1 MNSNWIL
8 LKVGYDNT
16 ELIRGKERRMAV
28 LMTVLLSCFFLGCVA
43 GLRSLTAP
51 AVVCWAAHLGWLH
64 FAGTKLAFIVHPA
77 TLSIFAL
84 LALVELII
92 DKLPTT
98 PTRTAP
104 PGLIARI
111 LFGGLCGV
119 ALATSA
125 GGSLIASAIVGII
138 GALVGTF
145 GGYKIRHTLVTRAH
159 LPDFAVALAED
170 FIAIMGGLL
179 IVSHL

>member
-1 MNSNWIL
+1 
-8 LKVGYDNT
+8 
-16 ELIRGKERRMAV
+16 
-28 LMTVLLSCFFLGCVA
+28 MTVLLFCFFLGCVA

-64 FAGTKLAFIVHPA
+64 FAGTKLAFLGHPA
-77 TLSIFAL
+77 SLIIFTL
-84 LALVELII
+84 LALLELIT
-92 DKLPTT
+92 DKLPKT
-98 PTRTAP
+98 PARTAP

-111 LFGGLCGV
+111 VFGGFCGV

-125 GGSLIASAIVGII
+125 GVSQIASVIVGVI

-145 GGYKIRHTLVTRAH
+145 GGYNLRHALVKRAH

-170 FIAIMGGLL
+170 FVAIAGGLL
-179 IVSHL
+179 IVSNL